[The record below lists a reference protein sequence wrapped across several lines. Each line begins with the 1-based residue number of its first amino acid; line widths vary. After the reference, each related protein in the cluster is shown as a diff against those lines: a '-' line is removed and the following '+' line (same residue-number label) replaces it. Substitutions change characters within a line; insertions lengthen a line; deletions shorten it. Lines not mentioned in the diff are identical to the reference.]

1 MDAGSRS
8 KTSLNDEEMM
18 YVAVAYNAGHV
29 NVGAGP
35 KQGFRDGSGVY
46 YGENFQRYLAMAH
59 AIQVTP
65 APVAVPVPDT
75 FTTNDTDYPGPR
87 VDLGSLVSQIMT
99 LLRGTR
105 PNWEAQTTATAQDQV
120 QQLVKILN
128 TLASASPD
136 KLGPVNGA
144 LGQTIG
150 DLLNGRKSA
159 IGIIGALIV
168 QLLSAGGDTTLLGP
182 IVKALGGASGL
193 TGVGLPIFLAMAAW
207 GVLGKLEK
215 WSQSSGQPGKNG

>member
-1 MDAGSRS
+1 MI
-8 KTSLNDEEMM
+8 

-75 FTTNDTDYPGPR
+75 YTTSDTDYPGPR

-105 PNWEAQTTATAQDQV
+105 PNWEAQTTAAAQDQV

-150 DLLNGRKSA
+150 GKSA

>member
-1 MDAGSRS
+1 V
-8 KTSLNDEEMM
+8 KVLN
-18 YVAVAYNAGHV
+18 A
-29 NVGAGP
+29 
-35 KQGFRDGSGVY
+35 
-46 YGENFQRYLAMAH
+46 
-59 AIQVTP
+59 
-65 APVAVPVPDT
+65 
-75 FTTNDTDYPGPR
+75 
-87 VDLGSLVSQIMT
+87 
-99 LLRGTR
+99 
-105 PNWEAQTTATAQDQV
+105 
-120 QQLVKILN
+120 
-128 TLASASPD
+128 LASASPD

-215 WSQSSGQPGKNG
+215 WSQLSGQPGKNG